1 MPPPRNPTKT
11 VSQGTIPRAWAMSMA
26 GESRDQ
32 KAAATITPPASPSM
46 ASITFWL
53 GRRMRNTT
61 QAPSAVKAQVSRV
74 ATSACSGKA
83 SWARLSSI
91 TFLLGINC
99 PGLGWAQA
107 GTLYPMRPGG
117 KRVPVA
123 VGRGRNL
130 WGSCRGPEEARS
142 FGHRFRLFIIECI
155 AYHLSIFERKCRFC
169 CIFGKYVVYS
179 FYPYQMGGAYHG

>member
-74 ATSACSGKA
+74 AISACRGKA

-99 PGLGWAQA
+99 PSLGWAQA
-107 GTLYPMRPGG
+107 GTLYPMSPKGTGCLLPSEGG
-117 KRVPVA
+117 ERSGEA
-123 VGRGRNL
+123 VGDRRKPNH
-130 WGSCRGPEEARS
+130 
-142 FGHRFRLFIIECI
+142 FFRLFIIARI
-155 AYHLSIFERKCRFC
+155 AYRLSIFERKCRFC

>member
-1 MPPPRNPTKT
+1 
-11 VSQGTIPRAWAMSMA
+11 MSMA

-32 KAAATITPPASPSM
+32 KAVATITPPASPSM

-61 QAPSAVKAQVSRV
+61 QAPSAVKAQVSRGGHQRLQWE
-74 ATSACSGKA
+74 SELGKA
-83 SWARLSSI
+83 VKHNIPPRDQLPQ
-91 TFLLGINC
+91 
-99 PGLGWAQA
+99 PGMG
-107 GTLYPMRPGG
+107 PGG
-117 KRVPVA
+117 DTVSYEPKGNRVPVA

-155 AYHLSIFERKCRFC
+155 AYRLSIFERKCRFC